1 MTMVLKAES
10 KILKSPNARTQYI
23 TIPASMTLDSQ
34 YPFKPNDA
42 VELEVDEKKGTL
54 IVRRSLKKP

>member
-1 MTMVLKAES
+1 MVLKAES
-10 KILKSPNARTQYI
+10 KILKNPEANTQYL

-42 VELEVDEKKGTL
+42 VELEVNEKKGIL
-54 IVRRSLKKP
+54 IVRRFAKNP

>member
-10 KILKSPNARTQYI
+10 KILKNPDANTQYI
-23 TIPASMTLDSQ
+23 TIPSSMTIDSQ

-54 IVRRSLKKP
+54 IVRRSSKKP